1 MEESG
6 PDVVGQRIAEVRH
19 LLVDIRQYG
28 ETIARR
34 EPAITEHVDAACT
47 AVGAVLHNLSLN
59 PDDISRMGLSLEALG
74 PLRDLLEG
82 CANST
87 TLGQDD
93 LFRKSY
99 TLVEQSLTQ
108 TTDTFCR
115 LKTTG
120 LVADDKLRLAGLN
133 EAVRQLF
140 GSRI

>member
-6 PDVVGQRIAEVRH
+6 LDVVGQRIAEVRR
-19 LLVDIRQYG
+19 LLVDIREHG
-28 ETIARR
+28 EQIAKR
-34 EPAITEHVDAACT
+34 EPAISEHVDAACT

-59 PDDISRMGLSLEALG
+59 PDDVSRMGLSLEALG

-99 TLVEQSLTQ
+99 TLVEQSLKNTAE
-108 TTDTFCR
+108 TFYT
-115 LKTTG
+115 LKTKG
-120 LVADDKLRLAGLN
+120 LVADDTLRLAGLN
-133 EAVRQLF
+133 EAVKQLF
-140 GSRI
+140 GSRF